1 MSISAEYMRAALE
14 AAIERFIAVEE
25 YLLKV
30 DSSERSITHHL
41 AIHLASNFPE
51 HQTDCEFNRDGFNSK
66 KLALAECT
74 VSNEA
79 TEAVTV
85 FPDIVVHQ
93 RGSKDKN
100 LLAIEVKKATST
112 ESSEYDYKKLRAF
125 KSELNYEFAAHVVI
139 GYDKN
144 HQLVR
149 ATKWI
154 DG

>member
-1 MSISAEYMRAALE
+1 MSISAKCMNAALE
-14 AAIERFIAVEE
+14 AAIDAFVTAEE

-41 AIHLASNFPE
+41 AIHLARRFPE
-51 HQTDCEFNRDGFNSK
+51 HHTDCEFNRDGFSSK
-66 KLALAECT
+66 KLALSECT

-93 RGSKDKN
+93 RGSKEKN
-100 LLAIEVKKATST
+100 LLAIEVKKSTST
-112 ESSEYDYKKLRAF
+112 ESSDYDYKKLRAF
-125 KSELNYEFAAHVVI
+125 KSDLNYEFAAHVVI
-139 GYDKN
+139 GYDKKN
-144 HQLVR
+144 NLVR
-149 ATKWI
+149 STKWI